1 MLPNL
6 TELTLGQGS
15 TPTGEFLDLSVAAVE
30 KLKSEGELETFSQE
44 EFGLREYFR
53 VRSKNADDNGEY
65 NYSMYDARKL
75 WQWVSVFGHSVPA
88 TGEPIWRED
97 WWELHDRFAPAP
109 APAPSWVQNLPQLD
123 SSQPDLH
130 SYEEMEEGRDV
141 PDQLVEEMRRGLSV
155 GPDALVSAIANTQ
168 RLRWNFIL
176 TLGRLTNNEWNVTT
190 DRDADYI
197 SRSIEH
203 MTTLNAN
210 QDYRETFL
218 RDQHLVRTNNLLMY
232 AFAHTLGSQSDAA
245 QRMRCAILT
254 YFASL
259 VEDSRFRDLLL
270 RAESNTRPFFS
281 LFVINGLRRHTS
293 LRYGHQTLRST
304 LDLTL
309 SLQALFG
316 YSPVTGLREVW
327 RN

>member
-6 TELTLGQGS
+6 TELTLGQGN
-15 TPTGEFLDLSVAAVE
+15 TPTGEFLDLSDAAVE

-44 EFGLREYFR
+44 EFVTGEYFR

-65 NYSMYDARKL
+65 NYSMYDALKL

-97 WWELHDRFAPAP
+97 WWELHNRFAPAP

-130 SYEEMEEGRDV
+130 SYEEMEEVRPV

-155 GPDALVSAIANTQ
+155 GPDALVSAIATTQ
-168 RLRWNFIL
+168 RLRWDFIL
-176 TLGRLTNNEWNVTT
+176 RLGRLTNNEWNVTT

-197 SRSIEH
+197 SNSVESL
-203 MTTLNAN
+203 TTRTHN
-210 QDYRETFL
+210 QDYRATFL

-232 AFAHTLGSQSDAA
+232 AFAHTLGSRSDAA

-259 VEDSRFRDLLL
+259 VADRGFGVLLL
-270 RAESNTRPFFS
+270 QAESNARPFQA
-281 LFVINGLRRHTS
+281 LVVINGNRPQGG
-293 LRYGHQTLRST
+293 LRYGIETLTST
-304 LDLTL
+304 IAFLE
-309 SLQALFG
+309 SFQALLG
-316 YSPVTGLREVW
+316 ST
-327 RN
+327 

>member
-6 TELTLGQGS
+6 AELTLGQRS
-15 TPTGEFLDLSVAAVE
+15 TPTGEFHVLSDAAVE

-53 VRSKNADDNGEY
+53 VRSKNSDDNGEY
-65 NYSMYDARKL
+65 NYSMYDALKL

-97 WWELHDRFAPAP
+97 WWELHNRFAPAP

-130 SYEEMEEGRDV
+130 SYEEMEEVRPV
-141 PDQLVEEMRRGLSV
+141 PDELVERMQRGVSV
-155 GPDALVSAIANTQ
+155 GPDELVSAIATTP
-168 RLRWNFIL
+168 RLRWEFVL
-176 TLGRLTNNEWNVTT
+176 RLDRMAHNEWNVGT

-218 RDQHLVRTNNLLMY
+218 RDQLLVRTNNLLMY

-259 VEDSRFRDLLL
+259 IEDQRFGVLLL
-270 RAESNTRPFFS
+270 QAESNARPFQDLVF
-281 LFVINGLRRHTS
+281 INGNRRHS
-293 LRYGHQTLRST
+293 GLRYQTRTVMST
-304 LDLTL
+304 LTFLV
-309 SLQALFG
+309 SFQALLV
-316 YSPVTGLREVW
+316 ST
-327 RN
+327 